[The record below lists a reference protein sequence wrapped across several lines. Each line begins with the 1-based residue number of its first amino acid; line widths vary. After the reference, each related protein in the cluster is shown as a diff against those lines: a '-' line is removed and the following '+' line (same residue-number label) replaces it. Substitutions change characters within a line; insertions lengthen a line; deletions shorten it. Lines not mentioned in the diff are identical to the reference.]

1 MCNLLRCMICLIC
14 FFFVFFIFFIFYF
27 FYLCKKSLISYRYM
41 VIHLDLDISIYLR
54 LD

>member
-14 FFFVFFIFFIFYF
+14 FLFF